1 MDVSR
6 ELVLARLHLGAIL
19 PLLEDVV
26 RFDETARSL
35 VNDWN
40 VTLQFRLP
48 EKRATTALIFRNGI
62 LAAAIE
68 PDRAQKPPTVN
79 LTFRDPVHVNA
90 FFRGQSQQRP
100 RPDLRA
106 LLHLSKLKE
115 VPNLLSRL
123 AFYMHPSTET
133 LKDPSVFRFCVMLN
147 LYAITF
153 GLKQVGEHDPDM
165 EPVTLH
171 LPEGTIEFRIENG
184 PVANLGVSYRRFSP
198 ARGPA
203 ARPSAVLEIKDN
215 QTAWRMLHGQLD
227 MSAAAG
233 AGDIRLHGYIPL
245 LCGINPIMD
254 RLAMYLINGSREG

>member
-1 MDVSR
+1 MDASR
-6 ELVLARLHLGAIL
+6 ELVLARLHLGAVL
-19 PLLEDVV
+19 PLLEDIV
-26 RFDETARSL
+26 RFDETARRI

-48 EKRATTALIFRNGI
+48 EKQAATALIFRNGI
-62 LAAAIE
+62 LTAAIE

-79 LTFRDPVHVNA
+79 LTFRDPDHVNA
-90 FFRGQSQQRP
+90 VFGGQSYKNP
-100 RPDLRA
+100 RPGLCA
-106 LLHLSKLKE
+106 VLHLRELKE

-123 AFYMHPSTET
+123 AFYMCPSTEM
-133 LKDPSVFRFCVMLN
+133 LKEPSVFRFCVMLN
-147 LYAITF
+147 LYALAF
-153 GLKQVGEHDPDM
+153 GIKQVGEHDPDM
-165 EPVTLH
+165 EPVTLR

-245 LCGINPIMD
+245 LYGINPIMD
-254 RLAMYLINGSREG
+254 RLALYLINGSREG